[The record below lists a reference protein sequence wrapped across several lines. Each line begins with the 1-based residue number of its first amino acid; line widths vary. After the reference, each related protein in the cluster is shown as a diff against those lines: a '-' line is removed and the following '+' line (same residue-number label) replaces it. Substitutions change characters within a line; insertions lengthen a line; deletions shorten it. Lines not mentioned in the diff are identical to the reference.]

1 MVTKVPPT
9 AGPLPGPT
17 PLMAS
22 WELEWPQPLPEKPA
36 AKLTVMVN
44 ARTGKAEKIRRRW
57 RLLEFDPKIRIL
69 AFPFLCKL
77 AICASGPPSIDSMPF
92 YRPLPQRVI
101 GSPKAAEDL
110 PSVLPEWYSRLP
122 QHLHGFQITFRPGIF
137 LLLSGLKACF
147 SALFAAALRLLT
159 RTVFQQLYERLEEVQ
174 VPPRTGGQEE
184 SFRQISRHPTE
195 DF

>member
-1 MVTKVPPT
+1 MLTVPLACAGVIACNWVGLTTMTEAAETPPKATEADCVNPVPEMVTKVPPAT
-9 AGPLPGPT
+9 DPLPGPM
-17 PLMAS
+17 PLIAS
-22 WELEWPQPLPEKPA
+22 WELEWPQPLPENPA

-57 RLLEFDPKIRIL
+57 RLLKFDPKIRIL

-122 QHLHGFQITFRPGIF
+122 QHLHGFQIP
-137 LLLSGLKACF
+137 
-147 SALFAAALRLLT
+147 SA
-159 RTVFQQLYERLEEVQ
+159 
-174 VPPRTGGQEE
+174 QE
-184 SFRQISRHPTE
+184 FFCCYPV
-195 DF
+195 